1 MSLQSKYSSCF
12 VLKAQYVILRC
23 IIIMTFSRTSR
34 ILIKMQVTIRYCGN
48 TITKKKF
55 DSLSPAKEKND
66 TENPQMQTKTK
77 KEKDNWIY

>member
-1 MSLQSKYSSCF
+1 
-12 VLKAQYVILRC
+12 
-23 IIIMTFSRTSR
+23 
-34 ILIKMQVTIRYCGN
+34 MQVTVRYCGN